1 MRGFGGFEI
10 EFDSPLVKITTFV
23 KNLKSMKIFI
33 LSLIVAFGEMVF
45 GQSDETDSLIN
56 LLPNA
61 TEAEKVKIFNELT
74 IALTYS
80 DPERAI
86 YYGKQ
91 ADSIAN
97 ILSCTEHF

>member
-1 MRGFGGFEI
+1 
-10 EFDSPLVKITTFV
+10 
-23 KNLKSMKIFI
+23 MKIFI

-80 DPERAI
+80 DPGESNLLR
-86 YYGKQ
+86 
-91 ADSIAN
+91 
-97 ILSCTEHF
+97 